1 LSPLLSGAED
11 APSEDPQ
18 TDRQVRASLAFCI
31 TLPAPSRATFLYQ
44 DNPMTKETIGPAA
57 ELADALIPADE
68 RQRAIDLIAALSPQG
83 KSLSYMAEALR
94 RARIPTS
101 TGKSHWTNTGV
112 RRLADKAGIKIAG
125 YGKVG

>member
-1 LSPLLSGAED
+1 
-11 APSEDPQ
+11 
-18 TDRQVRASLAFCI
+18 
-31 TLPAPSRATFLYQ
+31 
-44 DNPMTKETIGPAA
+44 MTNDTSDLAA

-94 RARIPTS
+94 RACIPTS

-112 RRLADKAGIKIAG
+112 KRLAEKAGINIAG
-125 YGKVG
+125 YGMRKAG